1 MSEKTQPD
9 AIVAINAPVE
19 TGTLY
24 PGPFRER
31 VAGREKRRLGQVFGL
46 KNFGVNITRLP
57 VGSMSSLR
65 HRHLRQ
71 DEFIYV
77 LEGTPV
83 LVTDRGETALA
94 PGSCAGFPAGGTAH
108 HLVNRGPGV
117 AVYLEIGDRSAG
129 DAVEYPDD
137 DLAISFA
144 DGRARVTRKDGTSY

>member
-1 MSEKTQPD
+1 MILVGGGRVPITLTALGVRIRVVAETQLASAVP
-9 AIVAINAPVE
+9 
-19 TGTLY
+19 
-24 PGPFRER
+24 
-31 VAGREKRRLGQVFGL
+31 LGFSPEL
-46 KNFGVNITRLP
+46 AAR
-57 VGSMSSLR
+57 
-65 HRHLRQ
+65 
-71 DEFIYV
+71 
-77 LEGTPV
+77 TPV

>member
-1 MSEKTQPD
+1 MSAKAQPD
-9 AIVAINAPVE
+9 AIAATAAAAE

-24 PGPFRER
+24 PAPFRDR

-46 KNFGVNITRLP
+46 KNFGVNLTRLP
-57 VGSMSSLR
+57 VGAMSSLR

-77 LEGTPV
+77 LQGTPV
-83 LVTDRGETALA
+83 LITDRGETALA

-108 HLVNRGPGV
+108 HLVNRGPDV

-129 DAVEYPDD
+129 DEVEYPDD

-144 DGRARVTRKDGTSY
+144 DGQVRVTRKDGTSY